1 MAFEAT
7 NSIRQEQDRLIKV
20 INDEMIEHTGEL
32 VPFGFT
38 ENLFVVNERL
48 WHEIKLEDGT
58 LLYAFLRGN
67 GLSGIVVQ
75 EKEEMSTWE

>member
-7 NSIRQEQDRLIKV
+7 NTIHEEQDRLVKV
-20 INDEMIEHTGEL
+20 INDEMIEYTGKP

-38 ENLFVVNERL
+38 QNLFLVNDRL

-58 LLYAFLRGN
+58 LLYTFLRGN